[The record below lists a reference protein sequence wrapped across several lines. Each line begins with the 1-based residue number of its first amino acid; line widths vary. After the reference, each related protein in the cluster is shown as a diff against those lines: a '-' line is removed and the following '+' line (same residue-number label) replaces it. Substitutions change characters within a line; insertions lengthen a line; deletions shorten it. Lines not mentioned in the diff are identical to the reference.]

1 MARQEVHPSRRYV
14 YGFLRV
20 AICPWR
26 VHRAKH
32 QGNLQ
37 SVAMCLPA
45 LRCSQGRPL
54 PCAGANLDWR
64 GALAVNFIPWSLW
77 ERFSTPVSKRWLRR
91 LIAKA
96 RPRSVA
102 FTPNAALI
110 CSSVSLNFSGIKV
123 VTQFPGGTSFRPQPT
138 RTSSCSTCE

>member
-45 LRCSQGRPL
+45 LRCSHGRPL
-54 PCAGANLDWR
+54 PCAGASLGWH
-64 GALAVNFIPWSLW
+64 GSLAVNCIPRSSW
-77 ERFSTPVSKRWLRR
+77 ERLSTSVSKRWLRR
-91 LIAKA
+91 LVAKA
-96 RPRSVA
+96 HPRSVA
-102 FTPNAALI
+102 STSNAALI
-110 CSSVSLNFSGIKV
+110 GSSVGLNFSGIKV
-123 VTQFPGGTSFRPQPT
+123 VTQFPGGTSFPAQPT
-138 RTSSCSTCE
+138 RTSSCLTCE